1 MKLLSRISRYGQSF
15 LWGVRIE
22 TVQSELSG
30 PLEIWLWNGRY
41 ILNSANANY
50 SFGLLHRVFQQ
61 SFRHPLLKGGLPDGK
76 VLILGFG
83 AGSVASII
91 HRELKWDRSIVG
103 VEKDPVVLEIGR
115 RYFGLAEHEKL
126 TLVQAEAE
134 SFLNSNNDRYAL
146 IVVDLFVDL
155 HVPEEFTQEDFL
167 EEATDKLL
175 GNGVLLLNI
184 MPREAYQQAQI
195 DRAVSVLE
203 GGPGKVNV
211 IQPHPENRMVVFRK
225 TPTDSMAR
233 S

>member
-1 MKLLSRISRYGQSF
+1 MTLLSRFSRFVQSF
-15 LWGVRIE
+15 LWGVRVE

-30 PLEIWLWNGRY
+30 PLEVWLWNGRY
-41 ILNSANANY
+41 VLNSANANY

-61 SFRHPLLKGGLPDGK
+61 SFRHPLLKGELPNGK

-103 VEKDPVVLEIGR
+103 VEYDPLVLDIGR
-115 RYFGLAEHEKL
+115 RYFGLAEHDKL
-126 TLVQAEAE
+126 TLLQAEAG
-134 SFLNSNNDRYAL
+134 SFLNADKDRYAL

-155 HVPEEFTQEDFL
+155 HVPDEFTQEEFL
-167 EEATDKLL
+167 EKATERLL
-175 GNGVLLLNI
+175 GNGILLLNI

-203 GGPGKVNV
+203 GAPGKVNV
-211 IQPHPENRMVVFRK
+211 IRPHPENRMVVFRK
-225 TPTDSMAR
+225 ISTETFAKS
-233 S
+233 